1 MEKKSSLESQV
12 RKSKIILREIADYSG
27 QLLDKE
33 QFSIVMGY
41 IVTFSKRCLDE
52 LNKSDENYKALR
64 HIIDNY
70 IGKLLKLMNALFV
83 KVKSSSKGFSFSL
96 ENWQKKD
103 SMTFL
108 FSSYILFN
116 KTIHLLR
123 NEINKHFIRNYKA
136 HEKLVVD
143 ENSPLWDLSNM
154 EYHEFSTDAL
164 KIKEI
169 AKMLIEKV
177 KSNSMIMTSM
187 VVLQEQVG
195 EIVKNAMRHG
205 NKLEPFKKVK
215 VWNNF
220 DSDSFRI
227 IVEDEG
233 GGFHNLEE
241 WNDFNQKRN
250 EAIQKGNMEEMMK
263 YIQYKTEDSNQ
274 YDGGNSLFAALEYWD
289 SGLIYNQKRNKVVAV
304 KYVI

>member
-108 FSSYILFN
+108 FSSYIFC
-116 KTIHLLR
+116 
-123 NEINKHFIRNYKA
+123 
-136 HEKLVVD
+136 
-143 ENSPLWDLSNM
+143 
-154 EYHEFSTDAL
+154 
-164 KIKEI
+164 
-169 AKMLIEKV
+169 
-177 KSNSMIMTSM
+177 
-187 VVLQEQVG
+187 
-195 EIVKNAMRHG
+195 
-205 NKLEPFKKVK
+205 
-215 VWNNF
+215 
-220 DSDSFRI
+220 
-227 IVEDEG
+227 
-233 GGFHNLEE
+233 
-241 WNDFNQKRN
+241 
-250 EAIQKGNMEEMMK
+250 
-263 YIQYKTEDSNQ
+263 
-274 YDGGNSLFAALEYWD
+274 
-289 SGLIYNQKRNKVVAV
+289 
-304 KYVI
+304 